1 MDVREKQEQLLE
13 SSLLLAAPVPL
24 TEHPAHVYLNSRLSP
39 GSRRAM
45 RGALNTI
52 AQILTGGVGSE
63 MTLDW
68 SKLRYK
74 HTAAL
79 RTVLSDRYAPATT
92 NKFLSALRC
101 VLREALRL
109 ELMDGAD
116 YARAVDVINVK
127 VSTKL
132 RGRALT
138 EDEILALFQACYD
151 DPTPAGFRD
160 AALIALLRSSGLRR
174 SEVVNLNLKD
184 FNPKTGAM
192 EVIGGKGG
200 KDGTVYLN
208 EQASAIVESWL
219 NIRGTIG
226 EALLCHV
233 NKSGRVE
240 VRRLTPQAVLY
251 ILQRRGQQVGVK
263 DFSSHDF
270 RRTFISELFDAG
282 VDVSTIKQL
291 ARHSNANQTTRY
303 DRRGDETLRR
313 AVQKLSIP
321 KQNKSR
327 NTGV

>member
-1 MDVREKQEQLLE
+1 MDVRSKEVVE
-13 SSLLLAAPVPL
+13 SSLLLTAPIPL

-45 RGALNTI
+45 RGALKTI
-52 AQILTGGVGSE
+52 AQILTGGVASE

-79 RTVLSDRYAPATT
+79 RAVLTEKYAPATT

-109 ELMDGAD
+109 ELIDGAD

-127 VSTKL
+127 VSTQL

-160 AALIALLRSSGLRR
+160 AALIALLRSGGLRR

-184 FNPKTGAM
+184 FNPKTGALD
-192 EVIGGKGG
+192 VIGGKGG

-208 EQASAIVESWL
+208 SDAIALVESWL
-219 NIRGTIG
+219 KIRGTVG
-226 EALLCHV
+226 EPLLCHV

-251 ILQRRGQQVGVK
+251 ILQRRGQLVGVK

-303 DRRGDETLRR
+303 DRRGDETKRR

-321 KQNKSR
+321 KQRKSR
-327 NTGV
+327 NTDV

>member
-52 AQILTGGVGSE
+52 AQILTLGVASE

-79 RTVLSDRYAPATT
+79 RVVLEDKYAPATT

-132 RGRALT
+132 RGRALS
-138 EDEILALFQACYD
+138 EDEILALFKVCEED
-151 DPTPAGFRD
+151 FTTAGFRD
-160 AALIALLRSSGLRR
+160 AALLAILRSSGLRR
-174 SEVVNLNLKD
+174 AEVVNLNLKD
-184 FNPKTGAM
+184 FNPKTGAL

-208 EQASAIVESWL
+208 DDAIVKVQAWL
-219 NIRGTIG
+219 NIRGSVG
-226 EALLCHV
+226 QPLLTHV
-233 NKSGRVE
+233 TKSGRVE
-240 VRRLTPQAVLY
+240 VRRLTPQAILY
-251 ILQRRGQQVGVK
+251 ILQRRGQQAGVTN
-263 DFSSHDF
+263 FSSHDF

-282 VDVSTIKQL
+282 VDISTIQQL

-321 KQNKSR
+321 KNLNIK
-327 NTGV
+327 